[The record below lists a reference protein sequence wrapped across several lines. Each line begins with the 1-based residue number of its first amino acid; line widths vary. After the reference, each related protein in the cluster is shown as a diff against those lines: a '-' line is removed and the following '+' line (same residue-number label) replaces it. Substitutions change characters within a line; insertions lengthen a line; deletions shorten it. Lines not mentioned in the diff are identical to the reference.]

1 MHKDLYRLDQKLK
14 YLVQHIDQIW
24 KLKARIQLPDNRD
37 QLQIGVANF
46 YKKVISLFGWRPH

>member
-24 KLKARIQLPDNRD
+24 ELKVKTQLPDYQD
-37 QLQIGVANF
+37 QMQIHVTNF
-46 YKKVISLFGWRPH
+46 YTKVISLFGWRSH